1 MKINEIEEKKEEIIE
16 AKSKQVPISNPF
28 SN

>member
-16 AKSKQVPISNPF
+16 AKSKPVPISNPF
-28 SN
+28 